1 MRRAIVHIGMPRT
14 GSTSFQEVLAG
25 LRPRLGEAGLL
36 YPELA
41 GPGAPPAANVNHQP
55 LGEALDGRRPRGE
68 GRAALDRLDAA
79 LAGTGADTV
88 ILSYEDFSVQRAA
101 FGVPEILRGAFAR
114 RGFRME
120 VLMMVK
126 PPFAFL
132 NSAYAH
138 RAQLVREGGSFGD
151 YVRRHGGSAR
161 LDYRALVAPW
171 AEAADGRVTAVPL
184 ADLRSGAPL
193 VARALAALGL
203 AERLG
208 PLLGAQD
215 LARATNRSSGPVAV
229 EASRRLHRLGVHRQI
244 VGHPRT
250 VGHAIDQAAWA
261 RGLDPE
267 SFRGDAPAARAA
279 VEARTAES
287 RERFAR
293 LAWGTGWDAVVAP
306 EGARAANELAPRA
319 GAALPPG
326 TEAEVAA
333 VMRDVMV
340 RFGFRTPAPWLSGPA
355 ARFEAAAEA
364 LLHAAGLE
372 SRWRVC

>member
-41 GPGAPPAANVNHQP
+41 GPGVPPAANVNHQP

-101 FGVPEILRGAFAR
+101 FGVPEILRAAFAR

-151 YVRRHGGSAR
+151 YVRRGQRHRGEAQSRGEEGERALHPCGAGVAR
-161 LDYRALVAPW
+161 LPLRQEGTRRQMQPGRLLD
-171 AEAADGRVTAVPL
+171 EADIDGRAREGGGGEKGEFTGDHRA
-184 ADLRSGAPL
+184 APL
-193 VARALAALGL
+193 R
-203 AERLG
+203 
-208 PLLGAQD
+208 
-215 LARATNRSSGPVAV
+215 
-229 EASRRLHRLGVHRQI
+229 
-244 VGHPRT
+244 
-250 VGHAIDQAAWA
+250 
-261 RGLDPE
+261 
-267 SFRGDAPAARAA
+267 
-279 VEARTAES
+279 
-287 RERFAR
+287 
-293 LAWGTGWDAVVAP
+293 
-306 EGARAANELAPRA
+306 
-319 GAALPPG
+319 
-326 TEAEVAA
+326 
-333 VMRDVMV
+333 
-340 RFGFRTPAPWLSGPA
+340 
-355 ARFEAAAEA
+355 
-364 LLHAAGLE
+364 
-372 SRWRVC
+372 